1 MVPFLKQAAL
11 VVVLVAAAAE
21 GCAESAPPPKAEC
34 GKILAI
40 EETTETEAAKDF
52 PVAFIVTS
60 GDSCTKR
67 TRVLIPAQTWL
78 NQGVCDVGA
87 YWPRCLTDLG
97 EPGIR
102 LPSTDSEG

>member
-11 VVVLVAAAAE
+11 VVFLVAAAAE
-21 GCAESAPPPKAEC
+21 GCAESAPKAEC

-40 EETTETEAAKDF
+40 EETTEAEAAKDY

-60 GDSCTKR
+60 GNSCTKR
-67 TRVLIPAQTWL
+67 LRVLIPAQTWL

-87 YWPRCLTDLG
+87 FWPRCLTDLG

-102 LPSTDSEG
+102 LPSTDSGG